1 MGSVLCSR
9 FLGAAMNEM
18 ETSEISVG
26 EGDIYD
32 GIEVTLM
39 AGCKNP
45 DRPYRSGGQ

>member
-1 MGSVLCSR
+1 
-9 FLGAAMNEM
+9 MNEM
-18 ETSEISVG
+18 EMGEISVG

-45 DRPYRSGGQ
+45 DCPYCSRVKKM